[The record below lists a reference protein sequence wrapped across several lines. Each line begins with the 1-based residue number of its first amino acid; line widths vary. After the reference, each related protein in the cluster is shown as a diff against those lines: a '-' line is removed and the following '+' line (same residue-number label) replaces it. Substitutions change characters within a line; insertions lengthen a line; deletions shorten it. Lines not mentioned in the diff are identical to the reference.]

1 MIDQFLSGKASPR
14 SGVLGEIMKRILM
27 SVAVTL
33 AFSTILG
40 GVAKADDIH
49 LCATAAACMTN
60 PNNVQFTGSTTAYA
74 YGNATAGDTLYV
86 VVLTPVAELARYWYN
101 TSTPPWKCLSLID

>member
-60 PNNVQFTGSTTAYA
+60 PNNVQFTGSTTAYL
-74 YGNATAGDTLYV
+74 YGNATAGDTLYI
-86 VVLTPVAELARYWYN
+86 VVLNPVADLSCN
-101 TSTPPWKCLSLID
+101 CNHNSTTLWNVLSLS